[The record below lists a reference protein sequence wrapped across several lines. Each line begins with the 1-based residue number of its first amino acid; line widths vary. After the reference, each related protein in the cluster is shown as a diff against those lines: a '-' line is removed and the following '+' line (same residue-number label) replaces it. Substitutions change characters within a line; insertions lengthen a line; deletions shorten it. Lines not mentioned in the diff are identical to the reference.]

1 MAEIWAAGAPKLS
14 LLSSSW
20 KSMVVQERLDKP
32 YAAFIAELHRR
43 LAPVTPLV
51 RFEQGSHPLL
61 YWPGLI
67 VFAGVSLALAWLAVR
82 ALQADARAGAAF
94 VAGFLAL
101 FLWQGGN
108 FFRRNRPGLY
118 RPDAIPAALMP
129 KG

>member
-1 MAEIWAAGAPKLS
+1 
-14 LLSSSW
+14 
-20 KSMVVQERLDKP
+20 
-32 YAAFIAELHRR
+32 
-43 LAPVTPLV
+43 
-51 RFEQGSHPLL
+51 
-61 YWPGLI
+61 
-67 VFAGVSLALAWLAVR
+67 VR